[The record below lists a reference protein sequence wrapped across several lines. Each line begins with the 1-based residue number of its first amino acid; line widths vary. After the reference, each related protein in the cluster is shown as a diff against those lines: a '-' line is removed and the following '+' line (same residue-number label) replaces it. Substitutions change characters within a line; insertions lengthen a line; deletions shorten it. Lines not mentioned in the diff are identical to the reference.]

1 MRKLGVGIVV
11 AAALLAATFALAA
24 DDEKV
29 EALLERQTQ
38 ELLDAISAGDPS
50 VWERY
55 LDPECRIVDEGEEI
69 VTKKE
74 LVGDLRPM
82 TEGVSGVLQVTQFQ
96 AFLHGDVAVTT
107 YVADE
112 NQSYHGQSLRCAY
125 RTTDTWRK
133 TSAGWRLLASQVVAL
148 RADPPAVALPEP
160 LRKEYCGVYRLT
172 PSITYEIRCVGEGL
186 EGQQTDRKPV
196 KLLAEA
202 PDVLFVP
209 GRPRYRYVILRDP
222 DGKVTGFAQRREAWD
237 LVWTRVP
244 APKPGA

>member
-1 MRKLGVGIVV
+1 MTKRGFGV
-11 AAALLAATFALAA
+11 AAALLAATVAVAA
-24 DDEKV
+24 DEKV
-29 EALLERQTQ
+29 EAILARQTQ
-38 ELLDAISAGDPS
+38 ELLDAISAGDRS

-55 LDPECRIVDEGEEI
+55 LDTECRIVDEGGEV

-82 TEGVSGVLQVTQFQ
+82 TQGVSGVLQVTQFQ
-96 AFLHGDVAVTT
+96 AFVHGDVAVTT

-112 NQSYHGQSLRCAY
+112 NQSYHGQTLKCGY

-148 RADPPAVALPEP
+148 RADPPPVKLPEA
-160 LRKEYCGVYRLT
+160 LRKEYCGIYRLT
-172 PSITYEIRCVGEGL
+172 PSIAYEIRCVGDGL

-209 GRPRYRYVILRDP
+209 GRPRDRYVILRDP
-222 DGKVTGFAQRREAWD
+222 DGRVTGFAQRREAWD
-237 LVWTRVP
+237 LVWTRVA
-244 APKPGA
+244 APKS

>member
-1 MRKLGVGIVV
+1 MTKRGFGVVV
-11 AAALLAATFALAA
+11 AAAFLAATVALAA
-24 DDEKV
+24 DEEKV
-29 EALLERQTQ
+29 EAILARQTQ

-55 LDPECRIVDEGEEI
+55 LDAECRIVDEGGEV

-112 NQSYHGQSLRCAY
+112 NQSYHGQTLKCAY
-125 RTTDTWRK
+125 RTTDTWKR
-133 TSAGWRLLASQVVAL
+133 SAAGWRLLASQVVAL
-148 RADPPAVALPEP
+148 RADPLAVKLSEA
-160 LRKEYCGVYRLT
+160 LRKEYCGTYRLT

-209 GRPRYRYVILRDP
+209 GRPRFRYVILRDA
-222 DGKVTGFAQRREAWD
+222 DGRVTGFAQRRESWD
-237 LVWTRVP
+237 IVWTRVA
-244 APKPGA
+244 APKG